1 MTLITNEDMRKR
13 MAQTKAYCAVILKAG
28 PNRHIPGVEKII
40 REHGRRNFALREEG
54 VLSIVCPVTDGGE
67 VSGIGSSMP
76 GLTGSGRL
84 WMKTREYGKVC
95 SSTRSIRAGV
105 FPGIVCRSDSY
116 RYWKEQ

>member
-67 VSGIGSSMP
+67 VSGIGIFNARIDRVRAIMDED
-76 GLTGSGRL
+76 TGV
-84 WMKTREYGKVC
+84 RE
-95 SSTRSIRAGV
+95 GV
-105 FPGIVCRSDSY
+105 FVYEIHPCRSFPGDCLP
-116 RYWKEQ
+116 K